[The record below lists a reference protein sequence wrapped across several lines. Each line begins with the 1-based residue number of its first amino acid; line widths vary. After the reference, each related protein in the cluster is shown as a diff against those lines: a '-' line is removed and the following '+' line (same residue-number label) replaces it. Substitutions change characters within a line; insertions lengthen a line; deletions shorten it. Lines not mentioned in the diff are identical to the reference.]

1 LIPYIGEL
9 SALLTAFLWSGSS
22 FAFTAAAE
30 RLNSL
35 QLNINRI
42 FIAAVFLYATILLS
56 GIQFSIS
63 TSQVFYLAVSGF
75 IGLVFGDTFL
85 FKAFQ
90 HVGARISM
98 LLMALSP
105 AMSAVLAYIFLRE
118 YLSLWGIVGMLITMS
133 GIALVILERN
143 EIPTSKYKISKA
155 GIFFG
160 LMGALGQAGGL
171 VFAKIAFNS
180 GEINGFVATFVRIV
194 AAFLVMLPLAIVVR
208 RFKNPFKFYAKD
220 LKALTSTI
228 AGTIFGPY
236 LGITFSLIAVEY
248 TKVGIASTLMSMM
261 PIIMLPIVR
270 YYYKEKLS
278 WRAII
283 GAIVAVV
290 GVSILFLR

>member
-1 LIPYIGEL
+1 MPYIGEL

-30 RLNSL
+30 RLNSI

-42 FIAAVFLYATILLS
+42 FIAAVFLYATIVLS

-63 TSQVFYLAVSGF
+63 TSQIFYLAISGF

-85 FKAFQ
+85 FKAYQ

-118 YLSLWGIVGMLITMS
+118 YLSLWGIVGMFITMS

-220 LKALTSTI
+220 MKALTSTI

>member
-1 LIPYIGEL
+1 
-9 SALLTAFLWSGSS
+9 
-22 FAFTAAAE
+22 
-30 RLNSL
+30 
-35 QLNINRI
+35 
-42 FIAAVFLYATILLS
+42 
-56 GIQFSIS
+56 
-63 TSQVFYLAVSGF
+63 
-75 IGLVFGDTFL
+75 
-85 FKAFQ
+85 
-90 HVGARISM
+90 
-98 LLMALSP
+98 
-105 AMSAVLAYIFLRE
+105 
-118 YLSLWGIVGMLITMS
+118 
-133 GIALVILERN
+133 
-143 EIPTSKYKISKA
+143 
-155 GIFFG
+155 
-160 LMGALGQAGGL
+160 MGALGQAGGL

-194 AAFLVMLPLAIVVR
+194 AAFLFMFPLAIVVR

>member
-1 LIPYIGEL
+1 MIPYIGEL

-30 RLNSL
+30 RLNSI

-63 TSQVFYLAVSGF
+63 TSQIFYLAISGF

-85 FKAFQ
+85 FKAYQ

-105 AMSAVLAYIFLRE
+105 AMSAVLAYIFLGE
-118 YLSLWGIVGMLITMS
+118 YLSLWGIAGMFITMS

-143 EIPTSKYKISKA
+143 EIPSSKYKISKA

-160 LMGALGQAGGL
+160 LMGALGQSGGL
-171 VFAKIAFNS
+171 IFAKIAFNS

>member
-1 LIPYIGEL
+1 MIPYIGEL

>member
-1 LIPYIGEL
+1 MLYIGEL

-42 FIAAVFLYATILLS
+42 FIAAVFLYATILLL

-63 TSQVFYLAVSGF
+63 TSQIFYLAVSGF

-105 AMSAVLAYIFLRE
+105 AMSAVLAYLFLRE
-118 YLSLWGIVGMLITMS
+118 CLSLWGIVGMLITMS

-143 EIPTSKYKISKA
+143 EIP
-155 GIFFG
+155 
-160 LMGALGQAGGL
+160 
-171 VFAKIAFNS
+171 
-180 GEINGFVATFVRIV
+180 
-194 AAFLVMLPLAIVVR
+194 
-208 RFKNPFKFYAKD
+208 
-220 LKALTSTI
+220 
-228 AGTIFGPY
+228 
-236 LGITFSLIAVEY
+236 
-248 TKVGIASTLMSMM
+248 
-261 PIIMLPIVR
+261 
-270 YYYKEKLS
+270 
-278 WRAII
+278 
-283 GAIVAVV
+283 
-290 GVSILFLR
+290 SI

>member
-1 LIPYIGEL
+1 LISYIGEL

-30 RLNSL
+30 RLSSL

-42 FIAAVFLYATILLS
+42 FIAAIFLYATIVLS
-56 GIQFSIS
+56 GIQFSVS
-63 TSQVFYLAVSGF
+63 TTQVYYLALSGF

-85 FKAFQ
+85 FKAYQ
-90 HVGARISM
+90 HVGARIGM

-105 AMSAVLAYIFLRE
+105 AMSAVLAYIFLKE
-118 YLSLWGIVGMLITMS
+118 YLSFWGIVGMLITMS
-133 GIALVILERN
+133 GIALVIFERN
-143 EIPTSKYKISKA
+143 ETPASKYKISKA

-171 VFAKIAFNS
+171 IFAKIAFNL
-180 GEINGFVATFVRIV
+180 GTINGFLATFIRIV
-194 AAFLVMLPLAIVVR
+194 AAFLIMFPFSFAIR
-208 RFKNPFKFYAKD
+208 RFQNPFKFYAKD
-220 LKALTSTI
+220 LKALTFTI

-270 YYYKEKLS
+270 YYYKEKLK
-278 WRAII
+278 WRSII
-283 GAIVAVV
+283 GAIIAVG

>member
-1 LIPYIGEL
+1 MIPYIGEL

-30 RLNSL
+30 RLNSI

-105 AMSAVLAYIFLRE
+105 AMSAVLAYFFLRE
-118 YLSLWGIVGMLITMS
+118 YLSLWGIVGMFITMS

>member
-1 LIPYIGEL
+1 MLYIGEL

-42 FIAAVFLYATILLS
+42 FIAAVFLYATILLL

-63 TSQVFYLAVSGF
+63 TSQIFYLAVSGF

-105 AMSAVLAYIFLRE
+105 AMSAVLAYLFLRE
-118 YLSLWGIVGMLITMS
+118 CLSLWGIVGMLITMS

-143 EIPTSKYKISKA
+143 EIPSSKYKISKV

-194 AAFLVMLPLAIVVR
+194 AAFLFMFPLAIVVR

>member
-1 LIPYIGEL
+1 MLYIGEL

-63 TSQVFYLAVSGF
+63 TSQIFYLAVSGF

-105 AMSAVLAYIFLRE
+105 AMSAVLAYLFLRE

-143 EIPTSKYKISKA
+143 EIPSSKYKISKV

>member
-1 LIPYIGEL
+1 MIPYIGEL

-30 RLNSL
+30 RLNSI

-63 TSQVFYLAVSGF
+63 TSQIFYLAVSGF

-105 AMSAVLAYIFLRE
+105 AMSAVLAYLFLRE

-143 EIPTSKYKISKA
+143 EIPSSKYKISKV

-194 AAFLVMLPLAIVVR
+194 AAFLFMFPLAIVVR

>member
-1 LIPYIGEL
+1 MLYIGEL

-63 TSQVFYLAVSGF
+63 TSQVFYLGVSGF

-85 FKAFQ
+85 FKAYQ

-105 AMSAVLAYIFLRE
+105 AMSAVLAYLFLKE
-118 YLSLWGIVGMLITMS
+118 DLSLWAIIGILITMS

-143 EIPTSKYKISKA
+143 EIPSSKYKISKA

-160 LMGALGQAGGL
+160 LMGALGQSGGL
-171 VFAKIAFNS
+171 IFAKIAFNS

-220 LKALTSTI
+220 LNALTSTI

-236 LGITFSLIAVEY
+236 LGITFSLIAIEY

>member
-1 LIPYIGEL
+1 MLYIVEL
-9 SALLTAFLWSGSS
+9 SVLLTAFLWSGSS

-85 FKAFQ
+85 FKAYQ

-105 AMSAVLAYIFLRE
+105 AMSAVLAYLFLKE
-118 YLSLWGIVGMLITMS
+118 DLSLWGIIGMLITMS

-143 EIPTSKYKISKA
+143 EIPSSKYKISKA